1 MAMVVGIT
9 NYEEKNVQL
18 SKDMGDLQCS
28 FMFGMLAGACGVAH
42 IIPDDDKSSAPARY
56 GVTVDEALRRFNLF
70 NTHVTMVVK
79 ATDGTPYVFEREFF
93 AELARAK
100 WGCNV
105 SHYTDEQF
113 AHEMQRRVL
122 SKVEE
127 NLRQAGYHGYR
138 RLARLDMQELDRV
151 TTLAARMYWREL
163 RGEEDYRVEYAEELF
178 HYFEEDFM
186 RMCPDGLVHHD
197 EDGSS
202 YLVDDWQEGWMVSDT
217 PQEDE

>member
-1 MAMVVGIT
+1 MALNIGIA

-18 SKDMGDLQCS
+18 SESLSKLQCS
-28 FMFGMLAGACGVAH
+28 FGFGTLAMACGVGH
-42 IIPDDDKSSAPARY
+42 IIPDGKSDTRY
-56 GVTVDEALRRFNLF
+56 GVTVDEALRRFNFF
-70 NTHVTMVVK
+70 NTHVSTIY
-79 ATDGTPYVFEREFF
+79 TDTDDGTPYVFEREFF
-93 AELARAK
+93 AELARAE

-105 SHYTDEQF
+105 SCYTDEQF

-127 NLRQAGYHGYR
+127 NLRQAGYRGYR

-151 TTLAARMYWREL
+151 TTLAAQMYWREL
-163 RGEEDYRVEYAEELF
+163 KGEEDWRVEYAEDLF

-186 RMCPDGLVHHD
+186 RMCPDGLIQHD

-202 YLVDDWQEGWMVSDT
+202 YLVHDWEEGWIVSDT
-217 PQEDE
+217 PQEEE

>member
-28 FMFGMLAGACGVAH
+28 FMFGMLAGACGVGH
-42 IIPDDDKSSAPARY
+42 IIPDGKSDARY
-56 GVTVDEALRRFNLF
+56 GVTVDEALRRLNFF

-79 ATDGTPYVFEREFF
+79 ASDDTPYVFEREFF
-93 AELARAK
+93 AELSRAE
-100 WGCNV
+100 WQCNGGY
-105 SHYTDEQF
+105 YTDDQF
-113 AHEMQRRVL
+113 AYEVQRRIL
-122 SKVEE
+122 LDAEDA
-127 NLRQAGYHGYR
+127 LHRAGYHNYR
-138 RLARLDMQELDRV
+138 RLAHLDLQQLDRV

-163 RGEEDYRVEYAEELF
+163 KGEEDYRVEYAEDLF

-186 RMCPDGLVHHD
+186 RMCPDGLVQHD

-202 YLVDDWQEGWMVSDT
+202 YLVHDWEEGWMVSDT

>member
-1 MAMVVGIT
+1 MPMVVGIT

-28 FMFGMLAGACGVAH
+28 EMFGMLAMACGVGH
-42 IIPDDDKSSAPARY
+42 IIPDGEPDARY

-70 NTHVTMVVK
+70 NTHVVMVVK
-79 ATDGTPYVFEREFF
+79 AIDGTPYVFKREFF
-93 AELARAK
+93 AELARAEWK
-100 WGCNV
+100 CNGG
-105 SHYTDEQF
+105 YRTDDQF
-113 AHEMQRRVL
+113 AYEVQRHAL

-163 RGEEDYRVEYAEELF
+163 RGEEDYRVEYAEDLF

-186 RMCPDGLVHHD
+186 RLCPDGLVHYD

-202 YLVDDWQEGWMVSDT
+202 YLVHDWQEGWMVSDT